1 MACRTWLRNK
11 LDPLIDHF
19 MVEGLV
25 FKPLSECEAD
35 LYLVWIQTSL
45 LFLFYGLKIVVLAQ
59 EK

>member
-1 MACRTWLRNK
+1 
-11 LDPLIDHF
+11 